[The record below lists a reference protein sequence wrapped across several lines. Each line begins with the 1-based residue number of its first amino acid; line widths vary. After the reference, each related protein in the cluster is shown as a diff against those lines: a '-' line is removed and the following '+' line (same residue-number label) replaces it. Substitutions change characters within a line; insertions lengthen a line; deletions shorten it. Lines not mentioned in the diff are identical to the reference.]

1 MTTKATAE
9 QVAIVLPHWYYVEWS
24 PKGAIRAVPVEDAHF
39 RNHCALKRREPVGYE
54 PVGLC
59 PSLDAALDFIIELK
73 RMKKELW
80 HDEAGVRGGNEG
92 LGIGDQGDGAECDR
106 LLQEGSGHGGPA
118 SGGQDETER
127 LDQGDANIDRGD
139 DEDEGVNYG

>member
-9 QVAIVLPHWYYVEWS
+9 QVAVAVAHWYYVEWS

-39 RNHCALKRREPVGYE
+39 RNHCAFKRREPVGYE

-80 HDEAGVRGGNEG
+80 HDEAGVHGGDEG
-92 LGIGDQGDGAECDR
+92 AGVGGSGDGAKHQGLPAARAGDVR
-106 LLQEGSGHGGPA
+106 SGGSGAGEAGRPGEDDGVAHRTTEGP
-118 SGGQDETER
+118 
-127 LDQGDANIDRGD
+127 
-139 DEDEGVNYG
+139 GVTCG